1 MNAEQEH
8 PAASVRP
15 GERTGAAP
23 PARGHSARERVRAA
37 RAGERR
43 RRGQERFEDAAA
55 ASGAGPARAGAP
67 DAEPS
72 NRGSSSDSEP
82 SVAGSSRAESR
93 GSTPP
98 VTAGPAEEIISDTVT
113 QRDGLELVEKLGEG
127 GGTRT
132 WLARERT
139 THEKFTVTF
148 SVAQDGEQRRQ
159 HEDLFAALVDTW
171 SHAPHPDLVSVRATL
186 GDGASRA
193 LVADHVRGQTLSD
206 AMRDRGRLTPE
217 ETAPVLAAVARGLAH
232 LHERG
237 WAHGDVAAHHVL
249 LTPDGRTLVDGYGVP
264 AGSRTAP
271 VPWGVAD
278 RPTVDGAPLG
288 HADASLDPF
297 MTSAA
302 HAGSEVRVGG
312 AASEGRPDA
321 HATGLGDDPAREG
334 IASSHA
340 HTAAR
345 DVHALGVLGWLA
357 LTGRHPGPDAHRV
370 PLTLMCPS
378 APRHL
383 VLMLEA
389 ALADDA
395 AARPSAQELAAGFSA
410 SAPRSKSAGRPPERM
425 TPEVIRA
432 DGTVVRPR
440 RLVPLRPVPRRL
452 VPPRRGRMS
461 TGGVAVAGADTS
473 VQRRVWL
480 AAAGV
485 LGAAAL
491 AWGFLAWDDGGPV
504 AGSAGEASVGSGM
517 ASSAPDAAAGTPSGT
532 KSRPGE
538 STPVPDDAGASQDAT
553 ERSATAPG
561 ETMQD
566 KDGEARRAVEGLV
579 SARAAALAAGD
590 ETAAA
595 EVYVA
600 DSGLAARDRD
610 LIRRAK
616 DQDTSGSG
624 FTALSG
630 VSMDVVRLTEQ
641 RPRAGSGLTPAEAAR
656 TRTYDAEVRTRGW
669 HGELPT
675 GSHVTRQGD
684 EALQT
689 LRISVTH
696 TPRGWRLADVTPVEA
711 AP

>member
-1 MNAEQEH
+1 MNAEQE
-8 PAASVRP
+8 PEQLEAPSRTRDAS
-15 GERTGAAP
+15 AP
-23 PARGHSARERVRAA
+23 SRGHSARDRLRAV

-43 RRGQERFEDAAA
+43 RHGREGYDDAAA
-55 ASGAGPARAGAP
+55 SPGAAPSASAVSAGHSVPAHRVQPA
-67 DAEPS
+67 D
-72 NRGSSSDSEP
+72 
-82 SVAGSSRAESR
+82 RAESPE
-93 GSTPP
+93 SMSD
-98 VTAGPAEEIISDTVT
+98 PAAETVE
-113 QRDGLELVEKLGEG
+113 RDGLELVEKLGEG
-127 GGTRT
+127 GGSRT

-139 THEKFTVTF
+139 THEKYTVTF
-148 SVAQDGEQRRQ
+148 VVTEDREHRRAGEEQI
-159 HEDLFAALVDTW
+159 AALVEAW
-171 SHAPHPDLVSVRATL
+171 AESPHPELVSVRATL
-186 GDGASRA
+186 GGDGASRA
-193 LVADHVRGQTLSD
+193 LVADHVRGKTLED
-206 AMRDRGRLTPE
+206 TMRDRGRLRPE
-217 ETAPVLAAVARGLAH
+217 DTAPVLAAVARALSH

-237 WAHGDVAAHHVL
+237 WVHGDLAAHHVL
-249 LTPDGRTLVDGYGVP
+249 LTLDERALVDGYGVP
-264 AGSRTAP
+264 AGSSVGP

-278 RPTVDGAPLG
+278 RPTHPGVALG
-288 HADASLDPF
+288 PAEDAY
-297 MTSAA
+297 
-302 HAGSEVRVGG
+302 
-312 AASEGRPDA
+312 
-321 HATGLGDDPAREG
+321 
-334 IASSHA
+334 
-340 HTAAR
+340 TAVQ

-357 LTGRHPGPDAHRV
+357 LTGRHPGPESHRV
-370 PLTLMCPS
+370 PLTLMCPA

-389 ALADDA
+389 ALADDP

-410 SAPRSKSAGRPPERM
+410 SAPRSKPVGRPPERM

-440 RLVPLRPVPRRL
+440 RLMPLRPVPRRL
-452 VPPRRGRMS
+452 VPPRRIRMS
-461 TGGVAVAGADTS
+461 PGGVAVAGVDTS
-473 VQRRVWL
+473 VRRRAWL

-491 AWGFLAWDDGGPV
+491 AWGFLAWDAGGPV
-504 AGSAGEASVGSGM
+504 ARPAESGATSAAEAGT
-517 ASSAPDAAAGTPSGT
+517 ASSPPDAAAGTPSGT
-532 KSRPGE
+532 SSRSPGA
-538 STPVPDDAGASQDAT
+538 TPVPDAAGASREAT

-590 ETAAA
+590 ETAVA

-616 DQDTSGSG
+616 AQDTSGSG

-630 VSMDVVRLTEQ
+630 VSMDVARLTEQ

-696 TPRGWRLADVTPVEA
+696 TPQGWRLADVTPVEA

>member
-1 MNAEQEH
+1 MNAEQE
-8 PAASVRP
+8 PEQLEAPSRTRDAS
-15 GERTGAAP
+15 AP
-23 PARGHSARERVRAA
+23 SRGHSARDRVRAV

-43 RRGQERFEDAAA
+43 RHGREGYDDAAA
-55 ASGAGPARAGAP
+55 APGAAPSASAVSAGHSVPAHRVQPA
-67 DAEPS
+67 D
-72 NRGSSSDSEP
+72 
-82 SVAGSSRAESR
+82 RAESPE
-93 GSTPP
+93 SMSD
-98 VTAGPAEEIISDTVT
+98 PAAETVE
-113 QRDGLELVEKLGEG
+113 RDGLELVEKLGEG
-127 GGTRT
+127 GGSRT

-139 THEKFTVTF
+139 THEKYTVTF
-148 SVAQDGEQRRQ
+148 VVTEDREHRRAGEEQI
-159 HEDLFAALVDTW
+159 AALVEAW
-171 SHAPHPDLVSVRATL
+171 AESPHPELVSVRATL
-186 GDGASRA
+186 GGDGASRA
-193 LVADHVRGQTLSD
+193 LVADHVRGKTLED
-206 AMRDRGRLTPE
+206 TMRDRGRLRPE
-217 ETAPVLAAVARGLAH
+217 DTAPVLAAVARALSH

-237 WAHGDVAAHHVL
+237 WVHGDLAAHHVL
-249 LTPDGRTLVDGYGVP
+249 LTLDERALVDGYGVP
-264 AGSRTAP
+264 AGSSVGP

-278 RPTVDGAPLG
+278 RPAHPGVALG
-288 HADASLDPF
+288 PAEDAY
-297 MTSAA
+297 
-302 HAGSEVRVGG
+302 
-312 AASEGRPDA
+312 
-321 HATGLGDDPAREG
+321 
-334 IASSHA
+334 
-340 HTAAR
+340 TAVQ

-357 LTGRHPGPDAHRV
+357 LTGRHPGPESHRV
-370 PLTLMCPS
+370 PLTLMCPA

-389 ALADDA
+389 ALADDP

-410 SAPRSKSAGRPPERM
+410 SAPRSKPVGRPPERM

-440 RLVPLRPVPRRL
+440 RLMPLRPVPRRL
-452 VPPRRGRMS
+452 VPPRRIRMS
-461 TGGVAVAGADTS
+461 PGGVAVAGVDTS
-473 VQRRVWL
+473 VRRRAWL

-491 AWGFLAWDDGGPV
+491 AWGFLAWDGGGPV
-504 AGSAGEASVGSGM
+504 ARPAESGATSAAEAGT
-517 ASSAPDAAAGTPSGT
+517 ASSPPDAAAGTPSGT
-532 KSRPGE
+532 SSQSPGA
-538 STPVPDDAGASQDAT
+538 TPVPDAAGASREAT

-590 ETAAA
+590 ETAVA

-616 DQDTSGSG
+616 AQDTSGSG
-624 FTALSG
+624 FTALSS
-630 VSMDVVRLTEQ
+630 VSMDVARLTEQ

-675 GSHVTRQGD
+675 GSHVTRQGH

-696 TPRGWRLADVTPVEA
+696 TPQGWRLADVTPVEA

>member
-1 MNAEQEH
+1 MNAEQE
-8 PAASVRP
+8 PEQLEAPSRTRDAS
-15 GERTGAAP
+15 AP
-23 PARGHSARERVRAA
+23 SRGHSARDRVRAV

-43 RRGQERFEDAAA
+43 RHGLEGHDDAAA
-55 ASGAGPARAGAP
+55 APSAAPTASAVSAGHSGPAHRVQPA
-67 DAEPS
+67 D
-72 NRGSSSDSEP
+72 
-82 SVAGSSRAESR
+82 RAESPE
-93 GSTPP
+93 SMSD
-98 VTAGPAEEIISDTVT
+98 PAAETVE
-113 QRDGLELVEKLGEG
+113 RDGLELVEKLGEG
-127 GGTRT
+127 GGSRT

-139 THEKFTVTF
+139 THEKYTVTF
-148 SVAQDGEQRRQ
+148 VVTEDREHRRAGEEQI
-159 HEDLFAALVDTW
+159 AALVEAW
-171 SHAPHPDLVSVRATL
+171 AESPHPELVSVRATL
-186 GDGASRA
+186 GGDGASRA
-193 LVADHVRGQTLSD
+193 LVADHVRGKTLED
-206 AMRDRGRLTPE
+206 TMRDRGRLRPE
-217 ETAPVLAAVARGLAH
+217 DTAPVLAAVARALSH

-237 WAHGDVAAHHVL
+237 WVHGDLAAHHVL
-249 LTPDGRTLVDGYGVP
+249 LTLDERALVDGYGVP
-264 AGSRTAP
+264 AGSSVGP

-278 RPTVDGAPLG
+278 RPAHPGVALG
-288 HADASLDPF
+288 PAEDAY
-297 MTSAA
+297 
-302 HAGSEVRVGG
+302 
-312 AASEGRPDA
+312 
-321 HATGLGDDPAREG
+321 
-334 IASSHA
+334 
-340 HTAAR
+340 TAVQ

-357 LTGRHPGPDAHRV
+357 LTGRHPGPESHRV
-370 PLTLMCPS
+370 PLTLMCPA

-389 ALADDA
+389 ALADDP

-410 SAPRSKSAGRPPERM
+410 SAPRSKPVGRPPERM

-432 DGTVVRPR
+432 DGTVARPR
-440 RLVPLRPVPRRL
+440 RLMPLRPVPRRL
-452 VPPRRGRMS
+452 VPPRRIRMS
-461 TGGVAVAGADTS
+461 PGGVAVAGVDTS
-473 VQRRVWL
+473 VRRRAWL

-491 AWGFLAWDDGGPV
+491 VWGFLAWDGGGPV
-504 AGSAGEASVGSGM
+504 ARPAESGATSAAEVGT
-517 ASSAPDAAAGTPSGT
+517 ASSPPDAAAGTPSGT
-532 KSRPGE
+532 SSQSPGA
-538 STPVPDDAGASQDAT
+538 TPVPDAAGASREAT

-590 ETAAA
+590 ETAVA

-616 DQDTSGSG
+616 AQDTAGSG
-624 FTALSG
+624 LTALSG

>member
-1 MNAEQEH
+1 MNAEQE
-8 PAASVRP
+8 PEQLEAPSRTRDAS
-15 GERTGAAP
+15 AP
-23 PARGHSARERVRAA
+23 SRGHSARDRLRAV

-43 RRGQERFEDAAA
+43 RHGREGHDDAAA
-55 ASGAGPARAGAP
+55 TPGMAPTASAVSAGHSGPVHRVQPA
-67 DAEPS
+67 D
-72 NRGSSSDSEP
+72 
-82 SVAGSSRAESR
+82 RAESPE
-93 GSTPP
+93 SMSD
-98 VTAGPAEEIISDTVT
+98 PAAETVE
-113 QRDGLELVEKLGEG
+113 RDGLELVEKLGEG
-127 GGTRT
+127 GGSRT

-139 THEKFTVTF
+139 THEKYTVTF
-148 SVAQDGEQRRQ
+148 VVTEDREHRRAGEEQI
-159 HEDLFAALVDTW
+159 AALVEAW
-171 SHAPHPDLVSVRATL
+171 AESPHPELVSVRATL
-186 GDGASRA
+186 GGDGASRA
-193 LVADHVRGQTLSD
+193 LVADHVRGKTLED
-206 AMRDRGRLTPE
+206 TMRDRGRLRPE
-217 ETAPVLAAVARGLAH
+217 DTAPVLAAVARVLSH

-237 WAHGDVAAHHVL
+237 WVHGDLAAHHVL
-249 LTPDGRTLVDGYGVP
+249 LTPDGRALVDGYGVP
-264 AGSRTAP
+264 AGSSVGP

-278 RPTVDGAPLG
+278 RSAHPGVALG
-288 HADASLDPF
+288 PAEDAY
-297 MTSAA
+297 
-302 HAGSEVRVGG
+302 
-312 AASEGRPDA
+312 
-321 HATGLGDDPAREG
+321 
-334 IASSHA
+334 
-340 HTAAR
+340 TAVQ

-357 LTGRHPGPDAHRV
+357 LTGRHPGPESHRV
-370 PLTLMCPS
+370 PLTLMCPA

-389 ALADDA
+389 ALADDP

-410 SAPRSKSAGRPPERM
+410 SAPRSKPVGRPPERM

-432 DGTVVRPR
+432 DGTLVRPR
-440 RLVPLRPVPRRL
+440 RLMRLRPVPRRL
-452 VPPRRGRMS
+452 VPPRRIRMS
-461 TGGVAVAGADTS
+461 PGGVAVVGVDTS
-473 VQRRVWL
+473 VRRRAWL

-491 AWGFLAWDDGGPV
+491 AWGFLAWEGGGPV
-504 AGSAGEASVGSGM
+504 ARPAESGATSAAEVGT
-517 ASSAPDAAAGTPSGT
+517 ASSPPDAAAGTPSGT
-532 KSRPGE
+532 SSQSPGA
-538 STPVPDDAGASQDAT
+538 TPVPDAAGASREAT

-590 ETAAA
+590 ETAVA

-616 DQDTSGSG
+616 AQDTAGSG
-624 FTALSG
+624 LTALSG

-669 HGELPT
+669 HGELPS

>member
-1 MNAEQEH
+1 MNAEQE
-8 PAASVRP
+8 PEQLEAPSRTRDAS
-15 GERTGAAP
+15 AP
-23 PARGHSARERVRAA
+23 SRGHSARDRVRAV

-43 RRGQERFEDAAA
+43 RHGREGYDDAAA
-55 ASGAGPARAGAP
+55 APGAAPSASPVSAGHSVPAHRVQPA
-67 DAEPS
+67 D
-72 NRGSSSDSEP
+72 
-82 SVAGSSRAESR
+82 RAESPE
-93 GSTPP
+93 SMSD
-98 VTAGPAEEIISDTVT
+98 PAAETVE
-113 QRDGLELVEKLGEG
+113 RDGLELVEKLGEG
-127 GGTRT
+127 GGSRT

-139 THEKFTVTF
+139 THEKYTVTF
-148 SVAQDGEQRRQ
+148 VVTEDREHRRAGEEQI
-159 HEDLFAALVDTW
+159 AALVEAW
-171 SHAPHPDLVSVRATL
+171 AESPHPELVSVRATL
-186 GDGASRA
+186 GGDGASRA
-193 LVADHVRGQTLSD
+193 LVADHVRGKTLED
-206 AMRDRGRLTPE
+206 TMRDRGRLRPE
-217 ETAPVLAAVARGLAH
+217 DTAPVLAAVARALSH

-237 WAHGDVAAHHVL
+237 WVHGDLAAHHVL
-249 LTPDGRTLVDGYGVP
+249 LTLDERALVDGYGVP
-264 AGSRTAP
+264 AGSSVGP

-278 RPTVDGAPLG
+278 RPAHPGVALG
-288 HADASLDPF
+288 PAEDAY
-297 MTSAA
+297 
-302 HAGSEVRVGG
+302 
-312 AASEGRPDA
+312 
-321 HATGLGDDPAREG
+321 
-334 IASSHA
+334 
-340 HTAAR
+340 TAVQ

-357 LTGRHPGPDAHRV
+357 LTGRHPGPESHRV
-370 PLTLMCPS
+370 PLTLMCPA

-389 ALADDA
+389 ALADDP

-410 SAPRSKSAGRPPERM
+410 SAPRSKPVGRPPERM

-440 RLVPLRPVPRRL
+440 RLMPLRTVPRRL
-452 VPPRRGRMS
+452 VPPRRIRMS
-461 TGGVAVAGADTS
+461 PGGVAVAGVDTS
-473 VQRRVWL
+473 VRRRAWL

-491 AWGFLAWDDGGPV
+491 AWGFLAWDGGGPV
-504 AGSAGEASVGSGM
+504 ARPAESGATSAAEAGT
-517 ASSAPDAAAGTPSGT
+517 ASSPPDAAAGTPSGT
-532 KSRPGE
+532 SSQSPGA
-538 STPVPDDAGASQDAT
+538 TPVPDAAGASREAT

-590 ETAAA
+590 ETAVA

-616 DQDTSGSG
+616 AQDTSGSG

-696 TPRGWRLADVTPVEA
+696 TPQGWRLADVTPVEA

>member
-1 MNAEQEH
+1 M
-8 PAASVRP
+8 
-15 GERTGAAP
+15 
-23 PARGHSARERVRAA
+23 
-37 RAGERR
+37 
-43 RRGQERFEDAAA
+43 
-55 ASGAGPARAGAP
+55 
-67 DAEPS
+67 
-72 NRGSSSDSEP
+72 
-82 SVAGSSRAESR
+82 
-93 GSTPP
+93 
-98 VTAGPAEEIISDTVT
+98 T

-148 SVAQDGEQRRQ
+148 SVAQDGEQRRR

-186 GDGASRA
+186 GDGAFRA

-217 ETAPVLAAVARGLAH
+217 ESAPVLAAVARGLAH

-237 WAHGDVAAHHVL
+237 WVHGDVAAHHVL

-321 HATGLGDDPAREG
+321 H
-334 IASSHA
+334 
-340 HTAAR
+340 TAAR

-410 SAPRSKSAGRPPERM
+410 SAPRSKPAGRPPERM

-440 RLVPLRPVPRRL
+440 RIVPLRPVPRRL

-461 TGGVAVAGADTS
+461 PGGVAVAGVDTS
-473 VQRRVWL
+473 VRRRAWL

-491 AWGFLAWDDGGPV
+491 TWGFLAWDDGGPV
-504 AGSAGEASVGSGM
+504 AGSAGEAPVGSGT
-517 ASSAPDAAAGTPSGT
+517 ASSAPEAAARTPSGT
-532 KSRPGE
+532 NSRPDE
-538 STPVPDDAGASQDAT
+538 STPVPDDAGASRGASQQ
-553 ERSATAPG
+553 SVTAPG

-595 EVYVA
+595 DVYVA

-616 DQDTSGSG
+616 AQDTSGSG

-675 GSHVTRQGD
+675 GAHVTRQGD

-696 TPRGWRLADVTPVEA
+696 TPQGWRLADVTPVEA

>member
-1 MNAEQEH
+1 MNAEQE
-8 PAASVRP
+8 PEQLEAPSRTRDAS
-15 GERTGAAP
+15 AP
-23 PARGHSARERVRAA
+23 SRGHSARDRVRAV

-43 RRGQERFEDAAA
+43 RHGREGYDDAAA
-55 ASGAGPARAGAP
+55 APGAAPSASAVSAGHSVPAHRVQPA
-67 DAEPS
+67 D
-72 NRGSSSDSEP
+72 
-82 SVAGSSRAESR
+82 RAESPE
-93 GSTPP
+93 SMSD
-98 VTAGPAEEIISDTVT
+98 PAAETVE
-113 QRDGLELVEKLGEG
+113 RDGLELVEKLGEG
-127 GGTRT
+127 GGSRT

-139 THEKFTVTF
+139 THEKYTVTF
-148 SVAQDGEQRRQ
+148 VVTEDREHRRAGEEQI
-159 HEDLFAALVDTW
+159 AALVEAW
-171 SHAPHPDLVSVRATL
+171 AESPHPELVSVRATL
-186 GDGASRA
+186 GGDGASRA
-193 LVADHVRGQTLSD
+193 LVADHVRGKTLED
-206 AMRDRGRLTPE
+206 TMRDRGRLRPE
-217 ETAPVLAAVARGLAH
+217 DTAPVLAAVARALTH

-237 WAHGDVAAHHVL
+237 WVHGDLAAHHVL
-249 LTPDGRTLVDGYGVP
+249 FIPDGRALVDGYGVP
-264 AGSRTAP
+264 AGSSVGP
-271 VPWGVAD
+271 VPWGIAD
-278 RPTVDGAPLG
+278 RPAHPGVALG
-288 HADASLDPF
+288 PAEDAY
-297 MTSAA
+297 
-302 HAGSEVRVGG
+302 
-312 AASEGRPDA
+312 
-321 HATGLGDDPAREG
+321 
-334 IASSHA
+334 
-340 HTAAR
+340 TAVQ

-357 LTGRHPGPDAHRV
+357 LTGRHPGPESHRV
-370 PLTLMCPS
+370 PLTLMCPA

-389 ALADDA
+389 ALADDP

-410 SAPRSKSAGRPPERM
+410 SAPRSKPVGRPPERM

-432 DGTVVRPR
+432 DGTVARPR
-440 RLVPLRPVPRRL
+440 RLMPLRPVPRRL
-452 VPPRRGRMS
+452 VPPRRIRMS
-461 TGGVAVAGADTS
+461 PGGVAVAGVDTS
-473 VQRRVWL
+473 VRRRAWL
-480 AAAGV
+480 TAAGV

-491 AWGFLAWDDGGPV
+491 AWGFLAGDGGGPV
-504 AGSAGEASVGSGM
+504 ARPAESGATSAAEVGT
-517 ASSAPDAAAGTPSGT
+517 ASSPPDAAAGTPSGT
-532 KSRPGE
+532 SSQSPGA
-538 STPVPDDAGASQDAT
+538 TPVPDAAGASREAT

-590 ETAAA
+590 ETAVA

-616 DQDTSGSG
+616 AQDTAGSG
-624 FTALSG
+624 LTALSG

-669 HGELPT
+669 HGELPS

>member
-1 MNAEQEH
+1 MNAEQE
-8 PAASVRP
+8 PEQLEAPSRTRDAS
-15 GERTGAAP
+15 AP
-23 PARGHSARERVRAA
+23 SRGHSARDRVRAV

-43 RRGQERFEDAAA
+43 RHGREGYDDAAA
-55 ASGAGPARAGAP
+55 APGAAPTASAVSAGHSIPAHRVQPA
-67 DAEPS
+67 D
-72 NRGSSSDSEP
+72 
-82 SVAGSSRAESR
+82 RAESPE
-93 GSTPP
+93 SMSD
-98 VTAGPAEEIISDTVT
+98 PAAETVE
-113 QRDGLELVEKLGEG
+113 RDGLELVEKLGEG
-127 GGTRT
+127 GGSRT

-139 THEKFTVTF
+139 THEKYTVTF
-148 SVAQDGEQRRQ
+148 VVTEDREHRRAGEEQI
-159 HEDLFAALVDTW
+159 AALVEAW
-171 SHAPHPDLVSVRATL
+171 AESPHPELVSVRATL
-186 GDGASRA
+186 GGDGASRA
-193 LVADHVRGQTLSD
+193 LVADHVRGKTLED
-206 AMRDRGRLTPE
+206 TMRDRGRLRPE
-217 ETAPVLAAVARGLAH
+217 DTAPVLAAVARALSH

-237 WAHGDVAAHHVL
+237 WVHGDLAAHHVL
-249 LTPDGRTLVDGYGVP
+249 LTLDERALVDGYGVP
-264 AGSRTAP
+264 AGSSVGP

-278 RPTVDGAPLG
+278 RPAHPGVALG
-288 HADASLDPF
+288 PAEDAY
-297 MTSAA
+297 
-302 HAGSEVRVGG
+302 
-312 AASEGRPDA
+312 
-321 HATGLGDDPAREG
+321 
-334 IASSHA
+334 
-340 HTAAR
+340 TAVQ

-357 LTGRHPGPDAHRV
+357 LTGRHPGPESHRV
-370 PLTLMCPS
+370 PLTLMCPA

-389 ALADDA
+389 ALADDP

-410 SAPRSKSAGRPPERM
+410 SAPRSKPVGRPPERM

-440 RLVPLRPVPRRL
+440 RLMPLRPVPRRL
-452 VPPRRGRMS
+452 VPPRRIRMS
-461 TGGVAVAGADTS
+461 PGGVAVAGVDTS
-473 VQRRVWL
+473 VRRRAWL

-491 AWGFLAWDDGGPV
+491 AWGFLAWDGGGPV
-504 AGSAGEASVGSGM
+504 ARPAESGATSAAGVGT
-517 ASSAPDAAAGTPSGT
+517 ASSPPDATAGTPSGT
-532 KSRPGE
+532 SSQSPGA
-538 STPVPDDAGASQDAT
+538 TPVPDAAGASREAS
-553 ERSATAPG
+553 ERSTTAPG

-590 ETAAA
+590 ETAVA

-616 DQDTSGSG
+616 AQDTSGSG
-624 FTALSG
+624 FTALSS
-630 VSMDVVRLTEQ
+630 VSMDVARLTEQ

-669 HGELPT
+669 HGELPS

>member
-1 MNAEQEH
+1 MNAEQE
-8 PAASVRP
+8 PEQLEAPSRTRDAS
-15 GERTGAAP
+15 AP
-23 PARGHSARERVRAA
+23 SRGHSARDRVRAV

-43 RRGQERFEDAAA
+43 RHGREGYDDAAA
-55 ASGAGPARAGAP
+55 APGAAPSASAVSAGHSVPAHRVQPA
-67 DAEPS
+67 D
-72 NRGSSSDSEP
+72 
-82 SVAGSSRAESR
+82 RAESPE
-93 GSTPP
+93 SMSD
-98 VTAGPAEEIISDTVT
+98 PAAETVE
-113 QRDGLELVEKLGEG
+113 RDGLELVEKLGEG
-127 GGTRT
+127 GGSRT

-139 THEKFTVTF
+139 THEKYTVTF
-148 SVAQDGEQRRQ
+148 VVTEDREHRRAGEEQI
-159 HEDLFAALVDTW
+159 AALVEAW
-171 SHAPHPDLVSVRATL
+171 AESPHPELVSVRATL
-186 GDGASRA
+186 GGDGASRA
-193 LVADHVRGQTLSD
+193 LVADHVRGKTLED
-206 AMRDRGRLTPE
+206 TMRDRGRLRPE
-217 ETAPVLAAVARGLAH
+217 DTAPVLAAVARALSH

-237 WAHGDVAAHHVL
+237 WVHGDLAAHHVL
-249 LTPDGRTLVDGYGVP
+249 LTLDERALVDGYGVP
-264 AGSRTAP
+264 AGSSVGP

-278 RPTVDGAPLG
+278 RPAHPGVALG
-288 HADASLDPF
+288 PAEDAY
-297 MTSAA
+297 
-302 HAGSEVRVGG
+302 
-312 AASEGRPDA
+312 
-321 HATGLGDDPAREG
+321 
-334 IASSHA
+334 
-340 HTAAR
+340 TAVQ

-357 LTGRHPGPDAHRV
+357 LTGRHPGPESHRV
-370 PLTLMCPS
+370 PLTLMCPA

-389 ALADDA
+389 ALADDP

-410 SAPRSKSAGRPPERM
+410 SAPRSKPVGRPPERM

-440 RLVPLRPVPRRL
+440 RLMPLRPVP
-452 VPPRRGRMS
+452 PRRIRMS
-461 TGGVAVAGADTS
+461 PGGVAVAGVDTS
-473 VQRRVWL
+473 VRRRAWL

-491 AWGFLAWDDGGPV
+491 AWGFLAWDAGGPV
-504 AGSAGEASVGSGM
+504 ARPAESGATSAAEAGT
-517 ASSAPDAAAGTPSGT
+517 ASSPPDAAAGTPSGT
-532 KSRPGE
+532 SSQSPGA
-538 STPVPDDAGASQDAT
+538 TPVPDAAGASREAT

-590 ETAAA
+590 ETAVA

-616 DQDTSGSG
+616 AQDTSGSG
-624 FTALSG
+624 FTALSS
-630 VSMDVVRLTEQ
+630 VSMDVARLTEQ

-696 TPRGWRLADVTPVEA
+696 TPQGWRLADVTPVEA

>member
-1 MNAEQEH
+1 MNAEQE
-8 PAASVRP
+8 PEQLEAPSRTRDAS
-15 GERTGAAP
+15 AP
-23 PARGHSARERVRAA
+23 SRGHSARDRVRAV

-43 RRGQERFEDAAA
+43 RHGLEGHDDTAATPSAAPA
-55 ASGAGPARAGAP
+55 ASAVSAGHSGPAHRVQPA
-67 DAEPS
+67 D
-72 NRGSSSDSEP
+72 
-82 SVAGSSRAESR
+82 RAESPE
-93 GSTPP
+93 SMSD
-98 VTAGPAEEIISDTVT
+98 PAAETVE
-113 QRDGLELVEKLGEG
+113 RDGLELVEKLGEG
-127 GGTRT
+127 GGSRT

-148 SVAQDGEQRRQ
+148 SVAQDGEQQR
-159 HEDLFAALVDTW
+159 HHADLFAALVDTW
-171 SHAPHPDLVSVRATL
+171 SHEPHPDLVSVRATL
-186 GDGASRA
+186 GGGASRA
-193 LVADHVRGQTLSD
+193 LVADHVRGQNLSD

-237 WAHGDVAAHHVL
+237 WVHGDVAAHHVL
-249 LTPDGRTLVDGYGVP
+249 LTPDGRALVDGYGVP

-321 HATGLGDDPAREG
+321 Y
-334 IASSHA
+334 
-340 HTAAR
+340 TAAR

-410 SAPRSKSAGRPPERM
+410 SAPRSKPAGRPPERM

-440 RLVPLRPVPRRL
+440 RIVPLRPVPRRL

-461 TGGVAVAGADTS
+461 PGGVAVAGVDTS
-473 VQRRVWL
+473 VRRRAWL

-491 AWGFLAWDDGGPV
+491 TWGFVAWDDGGPV
-504 AGSAGEASVGSGM
+504 AGSAGEAPVGSGT
-517 ASSAPDAAAGTPSGT
+517 ASSAPEAAARTPSGT
-532 KSRPGE
+532 NSRPDE
-538 STPVPDDAGASQDAT
+538 STPVPDDAGASRGASQQ
-553 ERSATAPG
+553 SVTAPG

-595 EVYVA
+595 DVYVA

-616 DQDTSGSG
+616 AQDTSGSG

-675 GSHVTRQGD
+675 GAHVTRQGD

-696 TPRGWRLADVTPVEA
+696 TPQGWRLADVTPVEA

>member
-1 MNAEQEH
+1 MNAEQE
-8 PAASVRP
+8 PEQLEAPSRTRDAS
-15 GERTGAAP
+15 AP
-23 PARGHSARERVRAA
+23 SRGHSARDRVRAV

-43 RRGQERFEDAAA
+43 RHGREGYDDAAA
-55 ASGAGPARAGAP
+55 APGAAPTASAVSAGHSIPAHRVQPA
-67 DAEPS
+67 D
-72 NRGSSSDSEP
+72 
-82 SVAGSSRAESR
+82 RAESPE
-93 GSTPP
+93 SMSD
-98 VTAGPAEEIISDTVT
+98 PAAETVE
-113 QRDGLELVEKLGEG
+113 RDGLELVEKLGEG
-127 GGTRT
+127 GGSRT

-139 THEKFTVTF
+139 THEKYTVTF
-148 SVAQDGEQRRQ
+148 VVTEDREHRRAGEEQI
-159 HEDLFAALVDTW
+159 AALVEAW
-171 SHAPHPDLVSVRATL
+171 AESPHPELVSVRATL
-186 GDGASRA
+186 GGDGASRA
-193 LVADHVRGQTLSD
+193 LVADHVRGKTLED
-206 AMRDRGRLTPE
+206 TMRDRGRLRPE
-217 ETAPVLAAVARGLAH
+217 DTAPVLAAVARALSH

-237 WAHGDVAAHHVL
+237 WVHGDLAAHHVL
-249 LTPDGRTLVDGYGVP
+249 LTLDERALVDGYGVP
-264 AGSRTAP
+264 AGSSVGP

-278 RPTVDGAPLG
+278 RPAHPGVALG
-288 HADASLDPF
+288 PAEDAY
-297 MTSAA
+297 
-302 HAGSEVRVGG
+302 
-312 AASEGRPDA
+312 
-321 HATGLGDDPAREG
+321 
-334 IASSHA
+334 
-340 HTAAR
+340 TAVQ

-357 LTGRHPGPDAHRV
+357 LTGRHPGPESHRV
-370 PLTLMCPS
+370 PLTLMCPA

-389 ALADDA
+389 ALADDP

-410 SAPRSKSAGRPPERM
+410 SAPRSKPVGRPPERM

-440 RLVPLRPVPRRL
+440 RLMPLRTVPRRL
-452 VPPRRGRMS
+452 VPPRRIRMS
-461 TGGVAVAGADTS
+461 PGGVAVAGVDTS
-473 VQRRVWL
+473 VRRRAWL

-491 AWGFLAWDDGGPV
+491 AWGFLAWDGGGPV
-504 AGSAGEASVGSGM
+504 ARPAESGATSAAEAGT
-517 ASSAPDAAAGTPSGT
+517 ASSPPDAAAGTPSGT
-532 KSRPGE
+532 SSQSPGA
-538 STPVPDDAGASQDAT
+538 TPVPDAAGASREAT

-590 ETAAA
+590 ETAVA

-616 DQDTSGSG
+616 AQDTSGSG
-624 FTALSG
+624 FTALSS
-630 VSMDVVRLTEQ
+630 VSMDVARLTEQ

-696 TPRGWRLADVTPVEA
+696 TPQGWRLADVTPVEA

>member
-1 MNAEQEH
+1 MNAEQE
-8 PAASVRP
+8 PEQLEAPSRTRDAS
-15 GERTGAAP
+15 AP
-23 PARGHSARERVRAA
+23 SRGHSARDRVRAV

-43 RRGQERFEDAAA
+43 RHGREGYDDAAA
-55 ASGAGPARAGAP
+55 APGAAPSASAVSAGHSVPAHRVQPA
-67 DAEPS
+67 D
-72 NRGSSSDSEP
+72 
-82 SVAGSSRAESR
+82 RAESPE
-93 GSTPP
+93 SMSD
-98 VTAGPAEEIISDTVT
+98 PAAETVE
-113 QRDGLELVEKLGEG
+113 RDGLELVEKLGEG
-127 GGTRT
+127 GGSRT

-139 THEKFTVTF
+139 THEKYTVTF
-148 SVAQDGEQRRQ
+148 VVTEDREHRRAGEEQI
-159 HEDLFAALVDTW
+159 AALVEAW
-171 SHAPHPDLVSVRATL
+171 AESPHPELVSVRATL
-186 GDGASRA
+186 GGDGASRA
-193 LVADHVRGQTLSD
+193 LVADHVRGKTLED
-206 AMRDRGRLTPE
+206 TMRDRGRLRPE
-217 ETAPVLAAVARGLAH
+217 DTAPVLAAVARVLSH

-237 WAHGDVAAHHVL
+237 WVHGDLAAHHVL
-249 LTPDGRTLVDGYGVP
+249 LTPDGRALVDGYGVP
-264 AGSRTAP
+264 AGSSVGP

-278 RPTVDGAPLG
+278 RSAHPGVALG
-288 HADASLDPF
+288 PAEDAY
-297 MTSAA
+297 
-302 HAGSEVRVGG
+302 
-312 AASEGRPDA
+312 
-321 HATGLGDDPAREG
+321 
-334 IASSHA
+334 
-340 HTAAR
+340 TAVQ

-357 LTGRHPGPDAHRV
+357 LTGRHPGPESHRV
-370 PLTLMCPS
+370 PLTLMCPA

-389 ALADDA
+389 ALADDP

-410 SAPRSKSAGRPPERM
+410 SAPRSKPVGRPPERM

-440 RLVPLRPVPRRL
+440 RLMPLRTVPRRL
-452 VPPRRGRMS
+452 VPPRRIRMS
-461 TGGVAVAGADTS
+461 PGGVAVAGVDTS
-473 VQRRVWL
+473 VRHRAWL

-491 AWGFLAWDDGGPV
+491 AWGFLAWDGGGPV
-504 AGSAGEASVGSGM
+504 ARPAESGATSAAEAGT
-517 ASSAPDAAAGTPSGT
+517 ASSPPDAAAGTPSGT
-532 KSRPGE
+532 SSQSPGA
-538 STPVPDDAGASQDAT
+538 TPVPDAAGASREAT

-590 ETAAA
+590 ETAVA

-616 DQDTSGSG
+616 AQDTSGSG
-624 FTALSG
+624 FTALSS
-630 VSMDVVRLTEQ
+630 VSMDVARLTEQ

-696 TPRGWRLADVTPVEA
+696 TPQGWRLADVTPVEA

>member
-1 MNAEQEH
+1 MNAEQE
-8 PAASVRP
+8 PEQLEAPSRTRDAS
-15 GERTGAAP
+15 AP
-23 PARGHSARERVRAA
+23 SRGHSARDRVRAV

-43 RRGQERFEDAAA
+43 RHGREGYDDAAA
-55 ASGAGPARAGAP
+55 APGAAPTASAVSAGHSIPAHRVQPA
-67 DAEPS
+67 D
-72 NRGSSSDSEP
+72 
-82 SVAGSSRAESR
+82 RAESPE
-93 GSTPP
+93 SMSD
-98 VTAGPAEEIISDTVT
+98 PAAETVE
-113 QRDGLELVEKLGEG
+113 RDGLELVEKLGEG
-127 GGTRT
+127 GGSRT

-139 THEKFTVTF
+139 THEKYTVTF
-148 SVAQDGEQRRQ
+148 VVTEDREHRRVGEEQI
-159 HEDLFAALVDTW
+159 AALVEAW
-171 SHAPHPDLVSVRATL
+171 AESPHPELVSVRATL
-186 GDGASRA
+186 GGDGASRA
-193 LVADHVRGQTLSD
+193 LVADHVRGKTLED
-206 AMRDRGRLTPE
+206 TMRDRGRLRPE
-217 ETAPVLAAVARGLAH
+217 DTAPVLAAVARALSH

-237 WAHGDVAAHHVL
+237 WVHGDLAAHHVL
-249 LTPDGRTLVDGYGVP
+249 LTLDERALVDGYGVP
-264 AGSRTAP
+264 AGSSVGP

-278 RPTVDGAPLG
+278 RPAHPGVALG
-288 HADASLDPF
+288 PAEDAY
-297 MTSAA
+297 
-302 HAGSEVRVGG
+302 
-312 AASEGRPDA
+312 
-321 HATGLGDDPAREG
+321 
-334 IASSHA
+334 
-340 HTAAR
+340 TAVQ

-357 LTGRHPGPDAHRV
+357 LTGRHPGPESHRV
-370 PLTLMCPS
+370 PLTLMCPA

-389 ALADDA
+389 ALADDP

-410 SAPRSKSAGRPPERM
+410 SAPRSKPVGRPPERM

-440 RLVPLRPVPRRL
+440 RLVPLCPVPRRL
-452 VPPRRGRMS
+452 VPRRRIRMS
-461 TGGVAVAGADTS
+461 PGGVAVAGVDTS
-473 VQRRVWL
+473 VRRRAWL

-491 AWGFLAWDDGGPV
+491 AWGFLAWDAGGPV
-504 AGSAGEASVGSGM
+504 ARPAESGATSAAEAGT
-517 ASSAPDAAAGTPSGT
+517 ASSPPDAAAGTPSGT
-532 KSRPGE
+532 SSRSPGA
-538 STPVPDDAGASQDAT
+538 TPVPDAAGASREAT

-590 ETAAA
+590 ETAVA

-616 DQDTSGSG
+616 AQDTSGSG
-624 FTALSG
+624 FTALSS
-630 VSMDVVRLTEQ
+630 VSMDVARLTEQ

-696 TPRGWRLADVTPVEA
+696 TPQGWRLADVTPVEA

>member
-1 MNAEQEH
+1 MNAEQE
-8 PAASVRP
+8 PEQLEAPSRTRDAS
-15 GERTGAAP
+15 AP
-23 PARGHSARERVRAA
+23 SRGHSARDRVRAV

-43 RRGQERFEDAAA
+43 RHGREGYDDAAA
-55 ASGAGPARAGAP
+55 APGAAPSASAVSAGHSVPAHRVQPA
-67 DAEPS
+67 D
-72 NRGSSSDSEP
+72 
-82 SVAGSSRAESR
+82 RAESPE
-93 GSTPP
+93 SMSD
-98 VTAGPAEEIISDTVT
+98 PAAETVE
-113 QRDGLELVEKLGEG
+113 RDGLELVEKLGEG
-127 GGTRT
+127 GGSRT

-139 THEKFTVTF
+139 THEKYTVTF
-148 SVAQDGEQRRQ
+148 VVTEDREHRRAGEEQI
-159 HEDLFAALVDTW
+159 AALVEAW
-171 SHAPHPDLVSVRATL
+171 AESPHPELVSVRATL
-186 GDGASRA
+186 GGDGASRA
-193 LVADHVRGQTLSD
+193 LVADHVRGKTLED
-206 AMRDRGRLTPE
+206 TMRDRGRLRPE
-217 ETAPVLAAVARGLAH
+217 DTAPVLAAVARALSH

-237 WAHGDVAAHHVL
+237 WVHGDLAAHHVL
-249 LTPDGRTLVDGYGVP
+249 LTLDERALVDGYGVP
-264 AGSRTAP
+264 AGSSVGP

-278 RPTVDGAPLG
+278 RPAHPGVALG
-288 HADASLDPF
+288 PAEDAY
-297 MTSAA
+297 
-302 HAGSEVRVGG
+302 
-312 AASEGRPDA
+312 
-321 HATGLGDDPAREG
+321 
-334 IASSHA
+334 
-340 HTAAR
+340 TAVQ

-357 LTGRHPGPDAHRV
+357 LTGRHPGPESHRV
-370 PLTLMCPS
+370 PLTLMCPA

-389 ALADDA
+389 ALADDP

-410 SAPRSKSAGRPPERM
+410 SAPRSKPVGRPPERM

-440 RLVPLRPVPRRL
+440 RLMPLRTVPRRL
-452 VPPRRGRMS
+452 VPPRRIRMS
-461 TGGVAVAGADTS
+461 PGGVAVAGVDTS
-473 VQRRVWL
+473 VRRRAWL

-491 AWGFLAWDDGGPV
+491 AWGFLAWDGGGPV
-504 AGSAGEASVGSGM
+504 ARPAESGATSAAEAGT
-517 ASSAPDAAAGTPSGT
+517 ASSPPDAAAGTPSGT
-532 KSRPGE
+532 SSQSPGA
-538 STPVPDDAGASQDAT
+538 TPVPDAAGASREAT

-590 ETAAA
+590 ETAVA

-616 DQDTSGSG
+616 AQDTSGSG
-624 FTALSG
+624 FTALSS
-630 VSMDVVRLTEQ
+630 VSMDVARLTEQ

-696 TPRGWRLADVTPVEA
+696 TPQGWRLADVTPVEA

>member
-1 MNAEQEH
+1 MNAEQE
-8 PAASVRP
+8 PEQLEAPSRARDAS
-15 GERTGAAP
+15 AP
-23 PARGHSARERVRAA
+23 SRGHSARDRVRAV

-43 RRGQERFEDAAA
+43 RHGREGHDDAAA
-55 ASGAGPARAGAP
+55 TPGMAPTASAVSAGHSGPAHRVQPA
-67 DAEPS
+67 D
-72 NRGSSSDSEP
+72 
-82 SVAGSSRAESR
+82 RAESPE
-93 GSTPP
+93 SMSD
-98 VTAGPAEEIISDTVT
+98 PAAETVE
-113 QRDGLELVEKLGEG
+113 RDGLELVEKLGEG
-127 GGTRT
+127 GGSRT

-139 THEKFTVTF
+139 THEKYTVTF
-148 SVAQDGEQRRQ
+148 VVTEDREHRRAGEEQI
-159 HEDLFAALVDTW
+159 AALVEAW
-171 SHAPHPDLVSVRATL
+171 AESPHPELVSVRATL
-186 GDGASRA
+186 GGDGVSRA
-193 LVADHVRGQTLSD
+193 LVADHVRGKTLED
-206 AMRDRGRLTPE
+206 TMRDRGRLRPE
-217 ETAPVLAAVARGLAH
+217 DTAPVLAAVARVLSH

-237 WAHGDVAAHHVL
+237 WVHGDLAAHHVL
-249 LTPDGRTLVDGYGVP
+249 LTPDGRALVDGYGVP
-264 AGSRTAP
+264 AGSSVGP

-278 RPTVDGAPLG
+278 RSAHPGVALG
-288 HADASLDPF
+288 PAEDAY
-297 MTSAA
+297 
-302 HAGSEVRVGG
+302 
-312 AASEGRPDA
+312 
-321 HATGLGDDPAREG
+321 
-334 IASSHA
+334 
-340 HTAAR
+340 TAVQ

-357 LTGRHPGPDAHRV
+357 LTGRHPGPESHRV
-370 PLTLMCPS
+370 PLTLMCPA

-389 ALADDA
+389 ALADDP

-410 SAPRSKSAGRPPERM
+410 SAPRSKPVGRPPERM

-432 DGTVVRPR
+432 DGTVARPR
-440 RLVPLRPVPRRL
+440 RLMPLRPVPRRL
-452 VPPRRGRMS
+452 VPPRRIRMS
-461 TGGVAVAGADTS
+461 PGGVAVAGVDTS
-473 VQRRVWL
+473 VRRRAWL
-480 AAAGV
+480 TAAGV

-491 AWGFLAWDDGGPV
+491 AWGFLAWDGGGPV
-504 AGSAGEASVGSGM
+504 ARPAESGATSAAEVGT
-517 ASSAPDAAAGTPSGT
+517 ASSPPDAAAGTPSGT
-532 KSRPGE
+532 SSQSPGA
-538 STPVPDDAGASQDAT
+538 TPVPDAAGASREAT

-590 ETAAA
+590 ETAVA

-616 DQDTSGSG
+616 AQDTAGSG
-624 FTALSG
+624 LTALSG

-669 HGELPT
+669 HGELPS

-689 LRISVTH
+689 LRISVTQ

>member
-1 MNAEQEH
+1 MNAEQE
-8 PAASVRP
+8 PEQLEAPSRTRDAS
-15 GERTGAAP
+15 AP
-23 PARGHSARERVRAA
+23 SRGHSARDRVRAV

-43 RRGQERFEDAAA
+43 RHGREGYDDAAA
-55 ASGAGPARAGAP
+55 APGAAPSASAVSAGHSVPAHRVQPA
-67 DAEPS
+67 D
-72 NRGSSSDSEP
+72 
-82 SVAGSSRAESR
+82 RAESPE
-93 GSTPP
+93 SMSD
-98 VTAGPAEEIISDTVT
+98 PAAETVE
-113 QRDGLELVEKLGEG
+113 RDGLELVEKLGEG
-127 GGTRT
+127 GGSRT

-139 THEKFTVTF
+139 THEKYTVTF
-148 SVAQDGEQRRQ
+148 VVTEDREHRRAGEEQI
-159 HEDLFAALVDTW
+159 AALVEAW
-171 SHAPHPDLVSVRATL
+171 AESPHPELVSVRATL
-186 GDGASRA
+186 GGDGASRA
-193 LVADHVRGQTLSD
+193 LVADHVRGKTLED
-206 AMRDRGRLTPE
+206 TMRDRGRLRPE
-217 ETAPVLAAVARGLAH
+217 DTAPVLAAVARALSH

-237 WAHGDVAAHHVL
+237 WVHGDLAAHHVL
-249 LTPDGRTLVDGYGVP
+249 LTLDERALVDGYGVP
-264 AGSRTAP
+264 AGSSVGP

-278 RPTVDGAPLG
+278 RPAHPGVALG
-288 HADASLDPF
+288 PAEDAY
-297 MTSAA
+297 
-302 HAGSEVRVGG
+302 
-312 AASEGRPDA
+312 
-321 HATGLGDDPAREG
+321 
-334 IASSHA
+334 
-340 HTAAR
+340 TAVQ

-357 LTGRHPGPDAHRV
+357 LTGRHPGPESHRV
-370 PLTLMCPS
+370 PLTLMCPA

-389 ALADDA
+389 ALADDP

-410 SAPRSKSAGRPPERM
+410 SAPRSKPVGRPPERM

-440 RLVPLRPVPRRL
+440 RLMPLRPVPRRL
-452 VPPRRGRMS
+452 VPPRRIRMS
-461 TGGVAVAGADTS
+461 PGGVAVAGVDTS
-473 VQRRVWL
+473 VRRRAWL

-491 AWGFLAWDDGGPV
+491 AWGFLAWDGGGPV
-504 AGSAGEASVGSGM
+504 ARPAESGATSAAEAGT
-517 ASSAPDAAAGTPSGT
+517 ASSPPDAAAGTPSGT
-532 KSRPGE
+532 SSQSPGA
-538 STPVPDDAGASQDAT
+538 TPVPDAAGASREAT

-590 ETAAA
+590 ETAVA

-616 DQDTSGSG
+616 AQDTSGSG
-624 FTALSG
+624 FTALSS
-630 VSMDVVRLTEQ
+630 VSMDVARLTEQ

-696 TPRGWRLADVTPVEA
+696 TPQGWRLADVTPVEA

>member
-1 MNAEQEH
+1 MNAEQE
-8 PAASVRP
+8 PEQLEAPSRTRDAS
-15 GERTGAAP
+15 AP
-23 PARGHSARERVRAA
+23 SRGHSARDRVRAV

-43 RRGQERFEDAAA
+43 RHGREGYDDAAA
-55 ASGAGPARAGAP
+55 APGAAPSASAVSAGHSVPAHRVQPA
-67 DAEPS
+67 D
-72 NRGSSSDSEP
+72 
-82 SVAGSSRAESR
+82 RAESPE
-93 GSTPP
+93 SMSD
-98 VTAGPAEEIISDTVT
+98 PAAETVE
-113 QRDGLELVEKLGEG
+113 REGLELVEKLGEG
-127 GGTRT
+127 GGSRT

-139 THEKFTVTF
+139 THEKYTVTF
-148 SVAQDGEQRRQ
+148 VVTEDREHRRAGEEQI
-159 HEDLFAALVDTW
+159 AALVEAW
-171 SHAPHPDLVSVRATL
+171 AESPHPELVSVRATL
-186 GDGASRA
+186 GGDGASRA
-193 LVADHVRGQTLSD
+193 LVADHVRGKTLED
-206 AMRDRGRLTPE
+206 TMRDQGRLRPE
-217 ETAPVLAAVARGLAH
+217 DTAPVLAAVARALSH

-237 WAHGDVAAHHVL
+237 WVHGDLAAHHVL
-249 LTPDGRTLVDGYGVP
+249 LTLDERALVDGYGVP
-264 AGSRTAP
+264 AGSSVGP
-271 VPWGVAD
+271 VPWGVVD
-278 RPTVDGAPLG
+278 RPAHPGVALG
-288 HADASLDPF
+288 PAEDAY
-297 MTSAA
+297 
-302 HAGSEVRVGG
+302 
-312 AASEGRPDA
+312 
-321 HATGLGDDPAREG
+321 
-334 IASSHA
+334 
-340 HTAAR
+340 TAVQ

-357 LTGRHPGPDAHRV
+357 LTGRHPGPESHRV
-370 PLTLMCPS
+370 PLTLMCPA

-389 ALADDA
+389 ALADDP

-410 SAPRSKSAGRPPERM
+410 SAPRSKPVGRPPERM

-440 RLVPLRPVPRRL
+440 RLMPLRTVPRRL
-452 VPPRRGRMS
+452 VPPRRIRMS
-461 TGGVAVAGADTS
+461 PGGVAVAGVDTS
-473 VQRRVWL
+473 VRRRAWL

-491 AWGFLAWDDGGPV
+491 AWGFLAWDGGGPV
-504 AGSAGEASVGSGM
+504 ARPAESGATSAAEAGT
-517 ASSAPDAAAGTPSGT
+517 ASSPPDAAAGTPSGT
-532 KSRPGE
+532 SSRSPGA
-538 STPVPDDAGASQDAT
+538 TPVPDAAGASRETT

-590 ETAAA
+590 ETAVA

-616 DQDTSGSG
+616 AQDTSGSG
-624 FTALSG
+624 FTALSS
-630 VSMDVVRLTEQ
+630 VSMDVARLTEQ

-696 TPRGWRLADVTPVEA
+696 TPQGWRLADVTPVEA

>member
-1 MNAEQEH
+1 MNAEQE
-8 PAASVRP
+8 PEQLEAPSRTRDAS
-15 GERTGAAP
+15 AP
-23 PARGHSARERVRAA
+23 SRGHSARDRVRAV

-43 RRGQERFEDAAA
+43 RHGREGYDDAAA
-55 ASGAGPARAGAP
+55 SPGAAPSASAVSAGHSVPAHRVQPA
-67 DAEPS
+67 D
-72 NRGSSSDSEP
+72 
-82 SVAGSSRAESR
+82 RAESPE
-93 GSTPP
+93 SMSD
-98 VTAGPAEEIISDTVT
+98 PAAETVE
-113 QRDGLELVEKLGEG
+113 RDGLELVEKLGEG
-127 GGTRT
+127 GGSRT

-139 THEKFTVTF
+139 THEKYTVTF
-148 SVAQDGEQRRQ
+148 VVTEDREHRRAGEEQI
-159 HEDLFAALVDTW
+159 AALVEAW
-171 SHAPHPDLVSVRATL
+171 AESPHPELVSVRATL
-186 GDGASRA
+186 GGDGASRA
-193 LVADHVRGQTLSD
+193 LVADHVRGQTLED
-206 AMRDRGRLTPE
+206 TVRDRGRLRPE
-217 ETAPVLAAVARGLAH
+217 DTAPVLTAVARALSH
-232 LHERG
+232 LHERS
-237 WAHGDVAAHHVL
+237 WVHGDLAAHHVL
-249 LTPDGRTLVDGYGVP
+249 LTPDGRALVDGYGVP
-264 AGSRTAP
+264 AGSSVGP

-278 RPTVDGAPLG
+278 RPAHPGVALG
-288 HADASLDPF
+288 PAEDAY
-297 MTSAA
+297 
-302 HAGSEVRVGG
+302 
-312 AASEGRPDA
+312 
-321 HATGLGDDPAREG
+321 
-334 IASSHA
+334 
-340 HTAAR
+340 TAVQ

-357 LTGRHPGPDAHRV
+357 LTGRHPGPESHRV
-370 PLTLMCPS
+370 PLTLMCPA

-389 ALADDA
+389 ALADDP

-410 SAPRSKSAGRPPERM
+410 SAPRSKPVGRPPERM

-440 RLVPLRPVPRRL
+440 RLMPLRPVPRRL
-452 VPPRRGRMS
+452 VPPRRIRMS
-461 TGGVAVAGADTS
+461 PGGVAVAGVDTS
-473 VQRRVWL
+473 VRRRAWL

-491 AWGFLAWDDGGPV
+491 AWGFLAWDGGGPV
-504 AGSAGEASVGSGM
+504 ARPAESGATSAAGVGT
-517 ASSAPDAAAGTPSGT
+517 ASSPPDATAGTPSGT
-532 KSRPGE
+532 SSQSPGA
-538 STPVPDDAGASQDAT
+538 TPVPDAAGASREAS
-553 ERSATAPG
+553 ERSTTAPG

-579 SARAAALAAGD
+579 FARAAALAAGD
-590 ETAAA
+590 ETAVA

-610 LIRRAK
+610 LIQRAK
-616 DQDTSGSG
+616 AQDTSGSG

-669 HGELPT
+669 HGELPS

-696 TPRGWRLADVTPVEA
+696 TPLGWRLADVTPVEA

>member
-1 MNAEQEH
+1 MNAEQE
-8 PAASVRP
+8 PEQLEAPSRTRDAS
-15 GERTGAAP
+15 AP
-23 PARGHSARERVRAA
+23 SRGHSARDRVRAV

-43 RRGQERFEDAAA
+43 RHGREGYDDAAA
-55 ASGAGPARAGAP
+55 APGAAPSASAVSAGHSVPAHRVQPA
-67 DAEPS
+67 D
-72 NRGSSSDSEP
+72 
-82 SVAGSSRAESR
+82 RAESPE
-93 GSTPP
+93 SMSD
-98 VTAGPAEEIISDTVT
+98 PAAETVE
-113 QRDGLELVEKLGEG
+113 RDGLELVEKLGEG
-127 GGTRT
+127 GGSRT

-139 THEKFTVTF
+139 THEKYTVTF
-148 SVAQDGEQRRQ
+148 VVTEDREHRRAGEEQI
-159 HEDLFAALVDTW
+159 AALVEAW
-171 SHAPHPDLVSVRATL
+171 AESPHPELVSVRATL
-186 GDGASRA
+186 GGDGASRA
-193 LVADHVRGQTLSD
+193 LVADHVRGKTLED
-206 AMRDRGRLTPE
+206 TMRDRGRLRPE
-217 ETAPVLAAVARGLAH
+217 DTAPVLAAVARALSH

-237 WAHGDVAAHHVL
+237 WVHGDLAAHHVL
-249 LTPDGRTLVDGYGVP
+249 LTLDERALVDGYGVP
-264 AGSRTAP
+264 AGSSVGP

-278 RPTVDGAPLG
+278 RPAHPGVALG
-288 HADASLDPF
+288 PAEDAY
-297 MTSAA
+297 
-302 HAGSEVRVGG
+302 
-312 AASEGRPDA
+312 
-321 HATGLGDDPAREG
+321 
-334 IASSHA
+334 
-340 HTAAR
+340 TAVQ

-357 LTGRHPGPDAHRV
+357 LTGRHPGPESHRV
-370 PLTLMCPS
+370 PLTLMCPA

-389 ALADDA
+389 ALADDP

-410 SAPRSKSAGRPPERM
+410 SAPRSKPVGRPPERM

-440 RLVPLRPVPRRL
+440 RLMPLRTVPRRL
-452 VPPRRGRMS
+452 VPPRRIRMS
-461 TGGVAVAGADTS
+461 PGGVAVAGVDTS
-473 VQRRVWL
+473 VRRRAWL

-491 AWGFLAWDDGGPV
+491 AWGFLAWDGGGPV
-504 AGSAGEASVGSGM
+504 ARPAESGATSAAEAGT
-517 ASSAPDAAAGTPSGT
+517 ASSPPDAAAGTPSGT
-532 KSRPGE
+532 SSQSPGA
-538 STPVPDDAGASQDAT
+538 TPVPDAAGASREAT

-590 ETAAA
+590 ETAVA

-616 DQDTSGSG
+616 AQDTSGSG

-696 TPRGWRLADVTPVEA
+696 TPQGWRLADVTPVEA

>member
-1 MNAEQEH
+1 MNAEQE
-8 PAASVRP
+8 PEQLEAPS
-15 GERTGAAP
+15 RTRDAAAP
-23 PARGHSARERVRAA
+23 SRGHSARDRVRAV

-43 RRGQERFEDAAA
+43 RHGREGYDDAAA
-55 ASGAGPARAGAP
+55 APGAAPSASAVSAGHSGPAHRVQPA
-67 DAEPS
+67 D
-72 NRGSSSDSEP
+72 
-82 SVAGSSRAESR
+82 RAESPE
-93 GSTPP
+93 SMSD
-98 VTAGPAEEIISDTVT
+98 PAAETVE
-113 QRDGLELVEKLGEG
+113 RDGLELVEKLGEG
-127 GGTRT
+127 GGSRT

-139 THEKFTVTF
+139 THEKYTVTF
-148 SVAQDGEQRRQ
+148 VVTEDREHRRAGEEQI
-159 HEDLFAALVDTW
+159 AALVEAW
-171 SHAPHPDLVSVRATL
+171 AESPHPELVSVRATL
-186 GDGASRA
+186 GGDGVSRA
-193 LVADHVRGQTLSD
+193 LVADHVRGKTLED
-206 AMRDRGRLTPE
+206 TMRDRGRLRPE
-217 ETAPVLAAVARGLAH
+217 DTAPVLAAVARALSH

-237 WAHGDVAAHHVL
+237 WVHGDLAAHHVL
-249 LTPDGRTLVDGYGVP
+249 LTPDGRALVDGYGVP
-264 AGSRTAP
+264 AGSSVGP

-278 RPTVDGAPLG
+278 RPAHPGVALG
-288 HADASLDPF
+288 PAEDAY
-297 MTSAA
+297 
-302 HAGSEVRVGG
+302 
-312 AASEGRPDA
+312 
-321 HATGLGDDPAREG
+321 
-334 IASSHA
+334 
-340 HTAAR
+340 TAVQ

-357 LTGRHPGPDAHRV
+357 LTGRHPGPESHRV
-370 PLTLMCPS
+370 PLTLMCPA

-389 ALADDA
+389 ALADDP
-395 AARPSAQELAAGFSA
+395 AARPSAQELAAGFA
-410 SAPRSKSAGRPPERM
+410 AAAPRSKPAGRPPERM

-440 RLVPLRPVPRRL
+440 RPVPRRL
-452 VPPRRGRMS
+452 VPRSPGRSDSARSGSGGAAMAEVRPFARR
-461 TGGVAVAGADTS
+461 AA
-473 VQRRVWL
+473 WL

-485 LGAAAL
+485 LGSAVL
-491 AWGFLAWDDGGPV
+491 AWGFLAWDGGGPV
-504 AGSAGEASVGSGM
+504 ARPAESGATSAAEAGT
-517 ASSAPDAAAGTPSGT
+517 ASSAPGAAAPESSGNGTSRGRTTSAPQGSDGPEAAPSA
-532 KSRPGE
+532 R
-538 STPVPDDAGASQDAT
+538 AAA
-553 ERSATAPG
+553 APG

-600 DSGLAARDRD
+600 ESGLAARDRD

-616 DQDTSGSG
+616 AQDTSGSG

-696 TPRGWRLADVTPVEA
+696 TPQGWRLADVTPVAA